1 MATTLSEFME
11 SSMPKKEVVEA
22 IEDFFKTEIS
32 NKFIAFDYDNMK
44 TGKRISLFVNEKW
57 KYRIDVQQ
65 ILLRDLFPNISMLTD
80 TGGSTGSVRVGENS
94 PQRYVPIFLRP
105 MGRSTR
111 AIKNEKIFENRQNN

>member
-57 KYRIDVQQ
+57 KYSC
-65 ILLRDLFPNISMLTD
+65 N
-80 TGGSTGSVRVGENS
+80 
-94 PQRYVPIFLRP
+94 
-105 MGRSTR
+105 GRLC
-111 AIKNEKIFENRQNN
+111 I